1 METVTLREY
10 DYLTIGEPNSRV
22 AKGKRNAV
30 GVPER
35 AFTYLEKLLEQEE
48 SKNDSDEHGLFMK
61 RCGKS
66 LFQVQSYVGVLQTP
80 CGTQIEI
87 LPKISDSSKEG
98 DEKSR
103 KALMRMLR
111 YLKDANFKLG
121 GDANLKT
128 APMHLLELFM
138 SYFLQ
143 EVNRLV
149 KRGVRS
155 DYVTREENQV
165 FLKGKLLINQQI
177 QRNTVQQ
184 QRFFCAYDEYEP
196 NRPENRLIHSAL
208 QKVSRLSR
216 NANNQRLSRELM
228 FVFADVPISKN
239 IRQDFLKCKSNR
251 AMVHYQ
257 HPLEWCRLIL
267 NEESTVS
274 SAGNTKTISIL
285 FPMERIFE
293 DYVAAMLRKSL
304 GKKGYS
310 VRTQESR
317 KHLCVSPN
325 KFQMK
330 PDIVIRN
337 GDECWVADTKWKVID
352 ERESK
357 HGVSQSDMYQLYAY
371 GKKYKADGCQMVFL
385 IYPKSDYFTKEKE
398 YIFEENDET
407 NEKLSL
413 QCLPFDCEVK
423 EQDMHID
430 MGGYLQKVR
439 NTIKNVN

>member
-1 METVTLREY
+1 MKQVTLREY
-10 DYLTIGEPNSRV
+10 DYLRVGQLGEKEVGGSHLAV
-22 AKGKRNAV
+22 AI
-30 GVPER
+30 PQP
-35 AFTYLEKLLEQEE
+35 AFDYLEGLLEQEE
-48 SKNDSDEHGLFMK
+48 SKQYSDDHTLFLK
-61 RCGKS
+61 RRGKR

-87 LPKISDSSKEG
+87 LPKISDATPEG
-98 DEKSR
+98 NESSR
-103 KALMRMLR
+103 KVLLRMLR
-111 YLKDANFKLG
+111 HLKGAKFKLG

-228 FVFADVPISKN
+228 FVFADVPVSKN
-239 IRQDFLKCKSNR
+239 IRQDFTKCKSNR

-267 NEESTVS
+267 NEERTVS
-274 SAGNTKTISIL
+274 SAGETKTISIL
-285 FPMERIFE
+285 FPMEKIFE

-330 PDIVIRN
+330 PDIVIRK

-352 ERESK
+352 ERDSK

-371 GKKYKADGCQMVFL
+371 GKKYKDDGCKGLFL
-385 IYPKSDYFTKEKE
+385 IYPQGNYFTKGKE
-398 YIFEENDET
+398 FIFDES
-407 NEKLSL
+407 LSL
-413 QCLPFDCEVK
+413 QCLPFDCEAPNQGK
-423 EQDMHID
+423 HIG
-430 MGGYLQKVR
+430 MGSYL
-439 NTIKNVN
+439 

>member
-1 METVTLREY
+1 METVILREY

-22 AKGKRNAV
+22 AKGKRSAV

-35 AFTYLEKLLEQEE
+35 AFTYLEKLLEKEE
-48 SKNDSDEHGLFMK
+48 SKSDSDDHGLFMK

-66 LFQVQSYVGVLQTP
+66 LFQVQSYVGVIQTP

-87 LPKISDSSKEG
+87 LPKISSSSPVG

-111 YLKDANFKLG
+111 YLKDANFKRS
-121 GDANLKT
+121 GDAHLKT

-143 EVNRLV
+143 EVNTLV

-155 DYVTREENQV
+155 DYVTREENQT

-177 QRNTVQQ
+177 QRNAVQQ

-208 QKVSRLSR
+208 QKVSWLSR

-239 IRQDFLKCKSNR
+239 IRQDFSKCKSNR

-274 SAGNTKTISIL
+274 SAGITKTISIL

-352 ERESK
+352 ERDSK

-371 GKKYKADGCQMVFL
+371 GKKYKDDGCQGLFL
-385 IYPKSDYFTKEKE
+385 IYPKGDYFTKEKE
-398 YIFEENDET
+398 FIFDESLD
-407 NEKLSL
+407 EPLRL
-413 QCLPFDCEVK
+413 QCLPFYCEAPN
-423 EQDMHID
+423 QDEHID
-430 MGGYLQKVR
+430 MGSYL
-439 NTIKNVN
+439 